1 MIHSQPFRQ
10 LINKMSS
17 DISENI
23 KVYIR
28 QRPVISSDTL
38 TADSQTKTSG
48 IDGFSKDFTKC
59 TYYSSTNGL
68 TQEFKADK
76 MFAQMSHQDALYDE
90 IARPLVDSALLGYS
104 GTIVAYGPTCS
115 GKTFTM
121 RGGPGDDRGIMPR

>member
-1 MIHSQPFRQ
+1 
-10 LINKMSS
+10 MSS

-28 QRPVISSDTL
+28 QRPVISSDL
-38 TADSQTKTSG
+38 LSSDGSAKQSG

-59 TYYSSTNGL
+59 SYYSATNGL

-76 MFAQMSHQDALYDE
+76 IFAQMSYQDALYDE
-90 IARPLVDSALLGYS
+90 IARPLVDSALQGYS
-104 GTIVAYGPTCS
+104 GTVVAYGPTCS

-121 RGGPGDDRGIMPR
+121 RGGPGEDRGIMPRYDGFVPSSHA

>member
-1 MIHSQPFRQ
+1 
-10 LINKMSS
+10 MSS

-28 QRPVISSDTL
+28 QRPVISSDL
-38 TADSQTKTSG
+38 LSSDGSAKQSG

-59 TYYSSTNGL
+59 SYYSATNGL

-76 MFAQMSHQDALYDE
+76 IFAQMSYQDALYDE
-90 IARPLVDSALLGYS
+90 IARPLVDSALQGYS
-104 GTIVAYGPTCS
+104 GTVVAYGPTCS

-121 RGGPGDDRGIMPR
+121 RGGPGEDRGIMPRYDSFVPLSHA